1 MQLKPNGIEG
11 LLAKP
16 EPKRRKPVPAVPSPS
31 LVPTQGASL
40 IAERPAWHHGSITD
54 GNGKILPILANA
66 VIAIKGESLLANALA
81 FDEMQR
87 TTMFVNPFAAGVA
100 PCPLTDADVVKIQQ
114 YVQHAGIQRIG
125 KDAVGDA
132 VRLCANERSFHPVR
146 EYLNALQWNG
156 VPRLDSWLA
165 TYLGAEAT
173 PYTGAIGRMFLIAM
187 VARIFQPGCKADYM
201 MVLEGSQGAL
211 KSTACNVLSGIWF
224 SDAMPDVSSKDAQQ
238 HLRGKWLI
246 EVSEMHAMG
255 RADTALLKA
264 FITRTTEQYRPSYG
278 RLEVIEPRQCV
289 FVGTT
294 NRDTYLRDETGAR
307 RFWPVKCGHVDIAK
321 LTADRD
327 QLFAEAVHL
336 YRAGEAWWPN
346 KDFEL
351 EHIKPQQ
358 ASRYEADVWEENI
371 AKFVATKADV
381 TIGEVANR
389 ALNIT
394 TDRIGTAESRR
405 ISAALENLGWERG
418 KPTNSRRPWVR
429 R

>member
-1 MQLKPNGIEG
+1 MPHSPHPG
-11 LLAKP
+11 LAQPAKS
-16 EPKRRKPVPAVPSPS
+16 KASRVPAA
-31 LVPTQGASL
+31 QGASL
-40 IAERPAWHHGSITD
+40 VAERPAWHHECIPD

-66 VIAIKGESLLANALA
+66 VIAIKGESRLANALA
-81 FDEMQR
+81 FDEMMR
-87 TTMFVNPFAAGVA
+87 TTMFVNPFAGGVA

-146 EYLNALQWNG
+146 EYLNALRWNG

-173 PYTGAIGRMFLIAM
+173 PYAGAIGRMFLIAM
-187 VARIFQPGCKADYM
+187 VARIFDPGCKADYM

-224 SDAMPDVSSKDAQQ
+224 SDAMPEVSSKDAQQ

-327 QLFAEAVHL
+327 QLFSEAVHR
-336 YRAGEAWWPN
+336 YRAGEAWWPS
-346 KDFEL
+346 KDFER
-351 EHIKPQQ
+351 EHIHPQQ
-358 ASRYEADVWEENI
+358 ASRYEADVWEQSI
-371 AKFVATKADV
+371 AEWIASKKDV
-381 TIGEVANR
+381 TIKEVACG
-389 ALNIT
+389 ALRMT
-394 TDRIGTAESRR
+394 VDRIGTAESRR
-405 ISAALENLGWERG
+405 ISATLENLGWGRG
-418 KPTNSRRPWVR
+418 KATNSRRPWVR
-429 R
+429 Q